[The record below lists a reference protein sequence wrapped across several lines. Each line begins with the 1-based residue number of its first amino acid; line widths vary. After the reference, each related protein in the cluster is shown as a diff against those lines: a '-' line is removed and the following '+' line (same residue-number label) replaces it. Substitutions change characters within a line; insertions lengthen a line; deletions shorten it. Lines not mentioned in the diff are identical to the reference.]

1 MKVDKELIKKV
12 AENARLELTKKEL
25 DEFLSEFKEIIDAFS
40 KLDKLNVKNIKPSF
54 QPFELKNVFREDKVK
69 DCLTQEQALKNTK
82 NKKDGYFKGPRVV
95 WKLKI
100 LLKRLNL
107 EILM

>member
-1 MKVDKELIKKV
+1 
-12 AENARLELTKKEL
+12 
-25 DEFLSEFKEIIDAFS
+25 
-40 KLDKLNVKNIKPSF
+40 
-54 QPFELKNVFREDKVK
+54 
-69 DCLTQEQALKNTK
+69 LTQEQALKNTK